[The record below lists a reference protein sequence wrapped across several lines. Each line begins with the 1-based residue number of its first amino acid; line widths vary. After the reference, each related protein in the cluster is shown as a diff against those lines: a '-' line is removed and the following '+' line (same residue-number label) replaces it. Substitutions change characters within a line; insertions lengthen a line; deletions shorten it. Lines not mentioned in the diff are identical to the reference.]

1 MCHAFTPEAAYTFET
16 REHAQYD
23 FSGPAWVLYVGLITG
38 STSLNAQNNK
48 WKKANHGAT
57 PNANSSRLMVVA
69 VEMPMTVFAGVVLV
83 LCAVD
88 RTRVLLLL
96 KSYTGRAPSLAPPV
110 SNFINF
116 NRGVDATRGS

>member
-1 MCHAFTPEAAYTFET
+1 MPRIYAGAAYTFET

-23 FSGPAWVLYVGLITG
+23 LSGPAWVLYVGLTTG
-38 STSLNAQNNK
+38 STSLKAQNNK
-48 WKKANHGAT
+48 WKKVNHGAT
-57 PNANSSRLMVVA
+57 PNTNSSGLTVVA

-96 KSYTGRAPSLAPPV
+96 KSYTGPCAK
-110 SNFINF
+110 FGTTCF
-116 NRGVDATRGS
+116 KFH